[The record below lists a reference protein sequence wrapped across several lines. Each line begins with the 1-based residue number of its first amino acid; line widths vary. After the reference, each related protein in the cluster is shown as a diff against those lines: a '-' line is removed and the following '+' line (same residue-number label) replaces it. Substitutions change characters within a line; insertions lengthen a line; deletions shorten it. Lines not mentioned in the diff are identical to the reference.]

1 MVKCIIHLGDIH
13 LRTYKRH
20 DEYGEAFK
28 KTIKEIKKLA
38 SSYERD
44 EIRIVIAGDYVHQ
57 KITISNEMLVLGTWF
72 LKKLEKIAPVILIAG
87 NHDLVQSNSDRM
99 DSLTPMVNLLT
110 DLDIRYYKKSECIL
124 DDNIVWC
131 VYSIFENNSRPD
143 IESARQEF
151 GDDKKYIGLFH
162 GPLIGS
168 STDIGYTI
176 DHGYGVEIFDGCSA
190 VFCADIHK
198 RQKLTYKTTPI
209 VFCGSLVQQNFGES
223 INNHGF
229 LSWDVETLTYTEHN
243 IDNDYGFY
251 QFTLNSIDDIETESE
266 ILKNS

>member
-1 MVKCIIHLGDIH
+1 MVKCVIHLGDIH

-72 LKKLEKIAPVILIAG
+72 LKKLEKIAPVVLIAG

-143 IESARQEF
+143 IELARQEF
-151 GDDKKYIGLFH
+151 GDDKK
-162 GPLIGS
+162 
-168 STDIGYTI
+168 
-176 DHGYGVEIFDGCSA
+176 
-190 VFCADIHK
+190 
-198 RQKLTYKTTPI
+198 
-209 VFCGSLVQQNFGES
+209 
-223 INNHGF
+223 
-229 LSWDVETLTYTEHN
+229 
-243 IDNDYGFY
+243 
-251 QFTLNSIDDIETESE
+251 
-266 ILKNS
+266 

>member
-1 MVKCIIHLGDIH
+1 MVKLIIHLGDIH

-28 KTIKEIKKLA
+28 KTIKEIKKIA

-44 EIRIVIAGDYVHQ
+44 EVRIVIAGDYVHQ

-72 LKKLEKIAPVILIAG
+72 LKKLEKIAPVVLIAG

-124 DDNIVWC
+124 DENIVWC

-143 IESARQEF
+143 IESAIQEF
-151 GDDKKYIGLFH
+151 GEDKKYIGLFH

-176 DHGYGVEIFDGCSA
+176 DHGYGVEIFDGCNA
-190 VFCADIHK
+190 VLCADIHK
-198 RQKLTYKTTPI
+198 RQQLTYKNTPI

-229 LSWDVETLTYTEHN
+229 LSWDVETLTYKEHN

-266 ILKNS
+266 ILKNV